1 MGTLGPSRKC
11 DMEST
16 VRNIFTRRDL
26 LIELTRSEVKTA
38 AAESQLGWVW
48 WLLDPLLMIGVYWIF
63 IVILLG
69 RDKYV
74 PYPVFVG
81 CALLPWKHLSA
92 SLSGGV
98 AALRA
103 REGLI
108 KAVPFPTMVI
118 PLSLVASQLVYFVC
132 GLAVLFVVAILFGQ
146 ELGPTLV
153 QVPAL
158 VLLQTLVV
166 AGLCLPLSCLAVV
179 YRDVKNVVAH
189 ALRVGWYLSPGIY
202 GVDVLAERVGAESPI
217 VTLYMLNPFA
227 ILFVG
232 YRGALFEPAW
242 LPASSWAVLALEAV
256 VILGIGH
263 AVYRRYDRRVIK
275 FL

>member
-1 MGTLGPSRKC
+1 V
-11 DMEST
+11 EST
-16 VRNIFTRRDL
+16 VRNIIARRDL
-26 LIELTRSEVKTA
+26 LAALTRSEVKTA

-69 RDKYV
+69 SDRYV

-81 CALLPWKHLSA
+81 CALLPWKHLAA
-92 SLSGGV
+92 SLNGGV

-108 KAVPFPTMVI
+108 RAVPFPTMVI
-118 PLSLVASQLVYFVC
+118 PLALVVSQGVYFVC
-132 GLAVLFVVAILFGQ
+132 GLAVLLVVSLLFGQ
-146 ELGPTLV
+146 TLGPTLL
-153 QVPAL
+153 QVPML
-158 VLLQTLVV
+158 VLLQGLIV

-179 YRDVKNVVAH
+179 YRDIRNVVAH

-202 GVDVLAERVGAESPI
+202 GTDVLIDRVGAGSPLVAI
-217 VTLYMLNPFA
+217 YMLNPFA
-227 ILFVG
+227 ILFEG

-242 LPASSWAVLALEAV
+242 LPASHWAVLAIEAAA
-256 VILGIGH
+256 ILALGH